1 MAGDPNQ
8 LGPVIF
14 STLAKTYG
22 LGQSMLS
29 RLISRSLY
37 QKDLN
42 LFPESYGYNPKIIT
56 HLIKNYRSLPEIV
69 RSFSELFYDSLLE
82 PTVSNNECTLT
93 QTLLYIFT
101 LNFTYCRNWMIIHQK
116 EFY

>member
-14 STLAKTYG
+14 STLAKTNG

-29 RLISRSLY
+29 RFINRSLY
-37 QKDLN
+37 QKDLR
-42 LFPESYGYNPKIIT
+42 LFPENYGYNPKIIT

-69 RSFSELFYDSLLE
+69 HSFSELFYNSLLE
-82 PTVSNNECTLT
+82 PTVSNNKCTST
-93 QTLLYIFT
+93 QTLLDIFT
-101 LNFTYCRNWMIIHQK
+101 FNFTYCRN
-116 EFY
+116 